1 MSTPIK
7 IPLSRPDITDEDREL
22 VLATL
27 RTPQLSLGPRLREF
41 EEKFA
46 AYLGVKHAVAVN
58 SGTSALHLCVRA
70 LGIGEGDAV
79 ITTPFSFIA
88 SANCLLFER
97 ARPVFVDI
105 DPETLNIDVGRIEA
119 KVKEMRRKGGKGV
132 RKGRGKTGKL
142 KAILPVH
149 VFGRPCDM
157 TAIMDIAKR
166 YELDVIEDSC
176 EALGAELLVEPGQEG
191 RRKAGRRMPDGS
203 LKGASAAGTAGV
215 WRKAGSF
222 GRCAAFGFYPNK
234 QMTTGEGGMVVTN
247 EDRISALCRSMR
259 NQGRSDKAAWLQH
272 ERLGYNYRL
281 SDINCALGISQL
293 SRLPE
298 MLAKRARVAGWYE
311 ESLKDVEGV
320 IVPRQGER
328 ERISWFVYVIGLSQ
342 RFSRK
347 DRDRI
352 LSGLRAKG
360 IACSN
365 YFTPIHLQPFYRK
378 MFGFEAGDFPITEN
392 VAARTIALPFHNSLS
407 RDRIS
412 VVADLLIREISK
424 NIARPGKTRSALAPG
439 PPDYAVGPK

>member
-1 MSTPIK
+1 MTASIK
-7 IPLSRPDITDEDREL
+7 IPLSRPDITEEDREL
-22 VLATL
+22 VLETL

-46 AYLGVKHAVAVN
+46 AFVGVKHAVAVN

-79 ITTPFSFIA
+79 ITTSFSFIA
-88 SANCLLFER
+88 SSNCLLYER

-105 DPETLNIDVGRIEA
+105 DPETLNIDPERIET
-119 KVKEMRRKGGKGV
+119 KVKELRSKEKRRA
-132 RKGRGKTGKL
+132 GRGKSRPGRL
-142 KAILPVH
+142 RALLPVH

-157 TAIMDIAKR
+157 PAILDIAKR
-166 YELDVIEDSC
+166 YDLDVIEDSC
-176 EALGAELLVEPGQEG
+176 EALGAELLVESGKKPGRAKKQVPGLSPE
-191 RRKAGRRMPDGS
+191 APNPV
-203 LKGASAAGTAGV
+203 GTEGV
-215 WRKAGSF
+215 WRKAGNF

-247 EDRISALCRSMR
+247 EDRIAALCRSMR
-259 NQGRSDKAAWLQH
+259 NQGRSEKAAWLQH

-281 SDINCALGISQL
+281 SDINCALGIGQL

-311 ESLKDVEGV
+311 ERLKDIEGV
-320 IVPRQGER
+320 IVPRARGH
-328 ERISWFVYVIGLSQ
+328 ERISWFVYVIQLDK

-352 LSGLRAKG
+352 LAGLREQG
-360 IACSN
+360 VACSN

-378 MFGFEAGDFPITEN
+378 AFGFKPGDFPVTER
-392 VAARTIALPFHNSLS
+392 VAAITLALPFHAGLNEGEVDSVIRSL
-407 RDRIS
+407 I
-412 VVADLLIREISK
+412 EFC
-424 NIARPGKTRSALAPG
+424 
-439 PPDYAVGPK
+439 

>member
-7 IPLSRPDITDEDREL
+7 IPLSRPDIADEDREL

-46 AYLGVKHAVAVN
+46 RFLEVKHAVAVN

-105 DPETLNIDVGRIEA
+105 DPETLNIDPEQIEA
-119 KVKEMRRKGGKGV
+119 KAKELRRKRSGGA
-132 RKGRGKTGKL
+132 GRGKAKAGRL

-157 TAIMDIAKR
+157 PAIMEIAKR

-176 EALGAELLVEPGQEG
+176 EALGAELRTKSGE
-191 RRKAGRRMPDGS
+191 
-203 LKGASAAGTAGV
+203 

-234 QMTTGEGGMVVTN
+234 QMTTGEGGMVVT
-247 EDRISALCRSMR
+247 DDARIAALCRSMR

-293 SRLPE
+293 SRLKE
-298 MLAKRARVAGWYE
+298 MIAKRARVAGWYE
-311 ESLKDVEGV
+311 ERIKDLAQV
-320 IVPRQGER
+320 IVPKQGER
-328 ERISWFVYVIGLSQ
+328 ERISWFVYVIQLSK

-352 LSGLRAKG
+352 LAGLRAQG

-378 MFGFEAGDFPITEN
+378 AFGFKPGDFPVTES
-392 VAARTIALPFHNSLS
+392 AGARTVALPFFNLM
-407 RDRIS
+407 REEQVDS
-412 VVADLLIREISK
+412 VGECLKELL
-424 NIARPGKTRSALAPG
+424 
-439 PPDYAVGPK
+439 